1 MKDYKTVLL
10 PYDNIDTDI
19 IIPTQ
24 FLKRTTKDGLGQ
36 YAFYE
41 WRYDSEGNQ
50 RDSII
55 NEVADKGYNVLIARD
70 NFACGSS
77 REHAAWALNDFGFEV
92 IIASSFSDIFYR
104 NWLNN
109 HHLPIILDNKIID
122 EIVEQGYADV
132 SIDLEN
138 LKVTINEKTYPIKLS
153 KKMHDRLINNIDE
166 IDYTLKH
173 IDKIKKF
180 DI

>member
-1 MKDYKTVLL
+1 MNKYKTVIL

-41 WRYDSEGNQ
+41 WRYDSEGNE

-55 NEVADKGYNVLIARD
+55 NKVANEGYNVLIARN

-77 REHAAWALNDFGFEV
+77 REHAAWALNDFGFEI
-92 IIASSFSDIFYR
+92 IIAASFSDIFYR

-109 HHLPIILDNKIID
+109 HHLPIILDEAIID
-122 EIVEQGYADV
+122 KIVIQGNPQVDV
-132 SIDLEN
+132 DLKN
-138 LKVTINEKTYPIKLS
+138 LKVIINNETYPIKLS
-153 KKMHDRLINNIDE
+153 KKMHERLLNNIDE
-166 IDYTLKH
+166 IDYTLTYL
-173 IDKIKKF
+173 DAIKKF
-180 DI
+180 D